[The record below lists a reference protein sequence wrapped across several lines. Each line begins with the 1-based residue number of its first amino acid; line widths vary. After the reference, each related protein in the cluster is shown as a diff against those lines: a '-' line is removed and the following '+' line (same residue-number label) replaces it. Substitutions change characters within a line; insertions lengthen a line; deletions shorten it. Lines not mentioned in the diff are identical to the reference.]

1 MTPALRGGLKS
12 WIFLGGG
19 LLVGQNSVWRRLGVR
34 LEESRRAQSLT
45 RSDFESHRSRSAG
58 SCRPLNVSSQKWL
71 KEALQ
76 SLSVVLRAGVQ

>member
-12 WIFLGGG
+12 WILGGG

-58 SCRPLNVSSQKWL
+58 SAVP
-71 KEALQ
+71 
-76 SLSVVLRAGVQ
+76 